1 MSCFASLTLSDHGG
15 YFWKTSQQSFIEEQM
30 TFSDTW
36 PRSACVTTTHT
47 SDGWKVTASAQPT
60 LARLTDVIGGSALP
74 TPNTLD
80 HTGSGRMNTNA
91 NVKKWG
97 GINSLGGMADWTLA
111 DTQCC
116 GYTGS
121 GSSGNGV
128 YEQTNKR
135 REAIIALP
143 MRQYG
148 VWAFEPEVCRVV
160 DGPAARIHRAK
171 RLKALGNAVVP
182 QAAHY
187 IGHNIVS
194 YINDC
199 SKET

>member
-36 PRSACVTTTHT
+36 PRSACVTTIHT

-97 GINSLGGMADWTLA
+97 GINSLGGMAATGLWPTPSAA
-111 DTQCC
+111 DTRDRGHLGTGCMNKRIKDGRQLLLSQCVSTESGLLNPKFVEWLMGLPP
-116 GYTGS
+116 GYT
-121 GSSGNGV
+121 V
-128 YEQTNKR
+128 
-135 REAIIALP
+135 L
-143 MRQYG
+143 
-148 VWAFEPEVCRVV
+148 
-160 DGPAARIHRAK
+160 
-171 RLKALGNAVVP
+171 
-182 QAAHY
+182 
-187 IGHNIVS
+187 
-194 YINDC
+194 ND
-199 SKET
+199 